1 MTAQLRRDGKKK
13 LHITIDAD
21 KLLKLFSLAGSFSD
35 SSTMKALSTLLE
47 YYDDVMVGFEVKK

>member
-1 MTAQLRRDGKKK
+1 MCSF
-13 LHITIDAD
+13 DAD